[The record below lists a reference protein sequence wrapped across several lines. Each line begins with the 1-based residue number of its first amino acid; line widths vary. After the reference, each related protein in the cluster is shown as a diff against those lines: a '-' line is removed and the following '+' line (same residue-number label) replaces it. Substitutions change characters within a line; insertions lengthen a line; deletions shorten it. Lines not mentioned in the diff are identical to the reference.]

1 MLRGNHECRQM
12 TAFFNF
18 KMEVEAKYDES
29 LYDTIMESFDAL
41 PLSCIVN
48 DKFIAIHGGISPELK
63 SVIHYNISIFYTF
76 YERNICQPYENIL
89 NIKISYHIF
98 LLHKK

>member
-18 KMEVEAKYDES
+18 KMEVLSKYDEDM
-29 LYDTIMESFDAL
+29 YDMIMESFDTL

-63 SVIHYNISIFYTF
+63 SVCLYLFT
-76 YERNICQPYENIL
+76 
-89 NIKISYHIF
+89 
-98 LLHKK
+98 